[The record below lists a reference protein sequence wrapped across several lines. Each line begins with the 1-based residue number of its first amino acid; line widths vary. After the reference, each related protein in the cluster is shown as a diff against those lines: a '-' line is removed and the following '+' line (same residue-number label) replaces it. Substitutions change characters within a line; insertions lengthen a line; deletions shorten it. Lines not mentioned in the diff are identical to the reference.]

1 MTPAEVGVIG
11 LLNFFELSTIP
22 ISLAIVL
29 YKENNKI
36 FIKKKLWKIIYI
48 LISYLWL
55 KFIVYKL

>member
-36 FIKKKLWKIIYI
+36 FIKKKIMKNNLYSNFIFMIKIYYI
-48 LISYLWL
+48 
-55 KFIVYKL
+55 

>member
-36 FIKKKLWKIIYI
+36 FMKKKIMKNNLYSNFIFMIKIYYI
-48 LISYLWL
+48 
-55 KFIVYKL
+55 

>member
-22 ISLAIVL
+22 IPLAIVL

-36 FIKKKLWKIIYI
+36 FMKKKIMKNNLYSNFIFMIKIYYI
-48 LISYLWL
+48 
-55 KFIVYKL
+55 